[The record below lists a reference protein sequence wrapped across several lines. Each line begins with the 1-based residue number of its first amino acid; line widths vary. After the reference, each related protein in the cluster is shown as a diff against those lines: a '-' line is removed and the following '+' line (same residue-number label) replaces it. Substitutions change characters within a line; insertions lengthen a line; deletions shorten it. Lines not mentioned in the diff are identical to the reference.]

1 MASVPPRPAV
11 FGPFDGDFDP
21 FEDDEDLGMLVEFE
35 RTRRTGMLPPGV
47 RRPGAHP
54 WHPIGR

>member
-1 MASVPPRPAV
+1 MAPVPPRPAV

-35 RTRRTGMLPPGV
+35 RARVTGMLRRRV
-47 RRPGAHP
+47 RRSGTRACQ
-54 WHPIGR
+54 PIAR

>member
-1 MASVPPRPAV
+1 MAPVPPRPAV

-35 RTRRTGMLPPGV
+35 RARVTGMLRPRV
-47 RRPGAHP
+47 RRSGTRACQ
-54 WHPIGR
+54 PIAR